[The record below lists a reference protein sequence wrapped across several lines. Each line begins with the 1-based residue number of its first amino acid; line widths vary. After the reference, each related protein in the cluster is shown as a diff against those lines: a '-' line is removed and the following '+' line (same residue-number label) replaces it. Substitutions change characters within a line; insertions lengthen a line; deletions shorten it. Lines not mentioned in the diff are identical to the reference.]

1 VQPIF
6 QCGPG
11 KKKAVAE
18 SGGLAQV
25 LPSQRDLDDGF
36 GFGRA
41 GMTAAVDAIYAVYG
55 QQTCV
60 IAAIINAIKGD
71 MTGGM
76 LNPNLRV

>member
-25 LPSQRDLDDGF
+25 LPSQRDLDDGI
-36 GFGRA
+36 
-41 GMTAAVDAIYAVYG
+41 TAAIDAIYAVYG

-60 IAAIINAIKGD
+60 IAFF
-71 MTGGM
+71 
-76 LNPNLRV
+76 

>member
-41 GMTAAVDAIYAVYG
+41 GITAAIDAIYAVYG

-60 IAAIINAIKGD
+60 IAFFKMQSRGYGRWNAQS
-71 MTGGM
+71 
-76 LNPNLRV
+76 